1 MATVHIPPQLVRF
14 TDGAR
19 QVEIPG
25 TTLREIVDALD
36 KRFPGI
42 RDCLIEEER
51 MRPGMN
57 AAVDSV
63 VHPTGLRTPVA
74 PESEVHFIPAIS
86 GGSGGRVG
94 KERRR

>member
-36 KRFPGI
+36 ERFPGI
-42 RDCLIEEER
+42 RDCHER
-51 MRPGMN
+51 WPFHSEPPGHEAMLSLLFGLLPSQSSILVPLHSTYDDRPY
-57 AAVDSV
+57 
-63 VHPTGLRTPVA
+63 
-74 PESEVHFIPAIS
+74 
-86 GGSGGRVG
+86 
-94 KERRR
+94 